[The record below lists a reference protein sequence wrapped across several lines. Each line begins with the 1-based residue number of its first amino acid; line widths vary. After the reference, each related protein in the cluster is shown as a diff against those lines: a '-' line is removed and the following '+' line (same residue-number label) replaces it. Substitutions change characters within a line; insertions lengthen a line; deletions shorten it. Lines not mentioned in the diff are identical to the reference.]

1 IAAVLFSSL
10 LAYWLMPNI
19 QWNLGML
26 IALFSMLM
34 ATDAITVT
42 SVFHQFNLPER
53 LKIYVEGES
62 LLNDITALILF
73 YFVALPLMGEGMAGV
88 NGIDLVILKVL
99 VLSVLVGSGVAGIG
113 FLGLKLIHDPFEQVL
128 IIYLVSI
135 LSFVVAEHLHVA
147 GILSILASILTF
159 QYLVDRE
166 SRSCNR
172 AGAKQVDALVTDS
185 QSYYSSILEVMRDIP
200 AITGEELWAFKKEAY
215 YIGLFANAVVFISIA
230 NLVHVE
236 QILHYSEEVVIV
248 FLITTGTRLLFSQ
261 GLLLIRDVPRRWST
275 VLTFSGM
282 KGGLAIIM
290 AHSIPTDFAYY
301 SLFQGVVVGI
311 VILSTFIYTLILM
324 GYLTWQKRAFDN
336 DRLDKEQLSIDQMTH
351 TIQGAI
357 EKDVLTGAYNPVVFE
372 EILNSE
378 IMRAQRYKLELSLI
392 MVRFD
397 EAKEAQSRPL
407 LKCVSQ
413 LIQQQMREI
422 DIFGRLSRNQVA
434 VLVPSTALQGGL
446 IFQERLERSIG
457 KHCTEQGEC
466 TSIQI
471 AVVELSEGDTT
482 EMFIE
487 HAETG
492 LRVIKV

>member
-1 IAAVLFSSL
+1 
-10 LAYWLMPNI
+10 
-19 QWNLGML
+19 
-26 IALFSMLM
+26 
-34 ATDAITVT
+34 
-42 SVFHQFNLPER
+42 
-53 LKIYVEGES
+53 
-62 LLNDITALILF
+62 
-73 YFVALPLMGEGMAGV
+73 
-88 NGIDLVILKVL
+88 
-99 VLSVLVGSGVAGIG
+99 
-113 FLGLKLIHDPFEQVL
+113 
-128 IIYLVSI
+128 
-135 LSFVVAEHLHVA
+135 
-147 GILSILASILTF
+147 
-159 QYLVDRE
+159 
-166 SRSCNR
+166 
-172 AGAKQVDALVTDS
+172 
-185 QSYYSSILEVMRDIP
+185 
-200 AITGEELWAFKKEAY
+200 
-215 YIGLFANAVVFISIA
+215 
-230 NLVHVE
+230 
-236 QILHYSEEVVIV
+236 
-248 FLITTGTRLLFSQ
+248 
-261 GLLLIRDVPRRWST
+261 
-275 VLTFSGM
+275 
-282 KGGLAIIM
+282 
-290 AHSIPTDFAYY
+290 
-301 SLFQGVVVGI
+301 
-311 VILSTFIYTLILM
+311 
-324 GYLTWQKRAFDN
+324 
-336 DRLDKEQLSIDQMTH
+336 MTH